1 MEYNALDEVMS
12 YFYYEFNIYIILLLI
27 VLLGAVKALFQLFKS
42 WKTKDSN
49 NSGKND
55 HIFDILSSLL
65 AILALSNAAVFQG
78 VLSDIPVESA
88 HQWIDKSF
96 QLIIATALI
105 FSVQLACILLK
116 QNRNYF
122 RKT

>member
-12 YFYYEFNIYIILLLI
+12 YFYYEFNIYIILALI
-27 VLLGAVKALFQLFKS
+27 VVLGAVKALLQLIKS
-42 WKTKDSN
+42 WRTKDRNDSD
-49 NSGKND
+49 KN
-55 HIFDILSSLL
+55 HYVFDILLSLL

-116 QNRNYF
+116 ENKNHF